1 MSFFNRKINCFL
13 IDFGNVLKLIDVFL
27 VVHLLSHVWLCDLMD
42 PGVSGFPVLH
52 YFPEFAQL
60 LRYKISQ

>member
-1 MSFFNRKINCFL
+1 MYLLLFTCS
-13 IDFGNVLKLIDVFL
+13 
-27 VVHLLSHVWLCDLMD
+27 VVSDYDLMD
-42 PGVSGFPVLH
+42 PSVSGFPVLH